1 MIYID
6 SERCDGC
13 GRCLEI
19 CPSSAIALQ
28 GEKAIIEESRCTGCE
43 VCLDA
48 CPQGA
53 ILAVELVTNEPAI
66 LAPAMVVPMGALSTA
81 GTEERLPSAKPRLRD
96 LAWPVIGS
104 TLLWAGREIVPRMA
118 PLALDLLDQRI
129 RSTAIQAPTAP
140 LATER
145 PAPTGNQA
153 LAGRGGGRGRRRGKE
168 RRRERRRRN
177 S

>member
-13 GRCLEI
+13 GSCLEI
-19 CPSSAIALQ
+19 CPSSAIVLR
-28 GEKAIIEESRCTGCE
+28 GEKAIIEESRCKGCE

-66 LAPAMVVPMGALSTA
+66 LAPTMRAPMGALSTA

-104 TLLWAGREIVPRMA
+104 TLLWAGREIVPRVA
-118 PLALDLLDQRI
+118 PLALNLLDQRI

-140 LATER
+140 LAMER
-145 PAPTGNQA
+145 PAPTGNEA
-153 LAGRGGGRGRRRGKE
+153 LAGRGGGGRRGKE
-168 RRRERRRRN
+168 QRRERRRRN
-177 S
+177 SR

>member
-6 SERCDGC
+6 SNRCDGC

-19 CPSSAIALQ
+19 CPNSAIALQ
-28 GEKAIIEESRCTGCE
+28 GKKAIIEESRCKECE

-48 CPQGA
+48 CLRGA
-53 ILAVELVTNEPAI
+53 ILAVELVANEPAI
-66 LAPAMVVPMGALSTA
+66 LAPTIVTPMEALSPA
-81 GTEERLPSAKPRLRD
+81 SMDKRLPTVKPRLRD
-96 LAWPVIGS
+96 LAWPAIGS

-118 PLALDLLDQRI
+118 PLALSLLDQRI
-129 RSTAIQAPTAP
+129 RSTATQAPAVP

-145 PAPTGNQA
+145 PEPARKRA

>member
-19 CPSSAIALQ
+19 CRNSAIALQ
-28 GEKAIIEESRCTGCE
+28 NEKAIIEESRCKECE
-43 VCLDA
+43 LCLDA

-53 ILAVELVTNEPAI
+53 ILAVELVENEPAI
-66 LAPAMVVPMGALSTA
+66 LAPAMATPMGTLSTA
-81 GTEERLPSAKPRLRD
+81 GMDERLSTAKPRLRD
-96 LAWPVIGS
+96 LALPVIGS
-104 TLLWAGREIVPRMA
+104 TLLWAGREILPRMA
-118 PLALDLLDQRI
+118 PLALNLLDQRI
-129 RSTAIQAPTAP
+129 RSTAKQTPAAP

-145 PAPTGNQA
+145 PAPTGMQV
-153 LAGRGGGRGRRRGKE
+153 LVGQGGRRGWRRRKE

-177 S
+177 R